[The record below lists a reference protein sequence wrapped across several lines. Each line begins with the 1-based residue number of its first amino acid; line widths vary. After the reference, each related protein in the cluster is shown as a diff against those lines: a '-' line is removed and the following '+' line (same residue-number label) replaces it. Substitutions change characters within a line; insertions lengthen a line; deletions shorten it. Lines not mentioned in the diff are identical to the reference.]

1 MSSFDVPYRSPTR
14 SVIIGFCIFAALC
27 AGTVFDALYSTRPL
41 NFLGISLYG
50 IERKFITLTL
60 SATSLML
67 AIGSGLI
74 IYENLF
80 LPMRFLHI
88 DTQKIV
94 VPGFNFF
101 KKDQEIYLKDIS
113 GLETKER
120 FSHLYIIITTVDG
133 RRIII
138 PHSKLPTIESF
149 WEVHK
154 VLSAAINDTR

>member
-14 SVIIGFCIFAALC
+14 SAIIGFCIFAALC
-27 AGTVFDALYSTRPL
+27 AGTLFDTFHSERPL

-50 IERKFITLTL
+50 VERKFITLTL
-60 SATSLML
+60 SVTSMMF

-80 LPMRFLHI
+80 LPMRFLRI
-88 DTQKIV
+88 DSQKII

-113 GLETKER
+113 ELDTKER
-120 FSHLYIIITTVDG
+120 FSHLYIIITTVDA

-138 PHSKLPTIESF
+138 PHHKLPTTELF
-149 WEVHK
+149 WEFHK
-154 VLSAAINDTR
+154 ILSAAINSTR